1 LGTFEDNPKGQPTKI
16 PASAWKVLAVLSS
29 LATMVMYAET
39 MLIPALP
46 DLIDEFNVSYST
58 SSWILSAYLIPGAV
72 MTPIAGKL
80 SDIYGRK
87 KVLLVI
93 MAVYAVGISMAG
105 FAENIYFLFVSR
117 AIQGI
122 GIAMFVI
129 AFSIIRDQFPRD
141 RISIG
146 QGIISSMFAS
156 GAVIGLLMGGF
167 IISNF
172 GWRATFLSAV
182 PITIVLFIIIWRFN
196 YNIKP
201 QADKVKQYVSRSV
214 DIKGAITL
222 AVFVTSFLLALTLL
236 ETGQGS
242 NMANMSAFLTVGI
255 VSLMVFI
262 VVERRSKEPLVDL
275 RLIIHKVILPAN
287 LIIMVVGFSM
297 FMVFQ
302 TIPVLVRNPVPLG
315 FGGDAAAVGYTQL
328 PFAIV
333 LLVFGPTSGLIVSK
347 LGAVK
352 PIIMG
357 TAISAVA
364 FFGLV
369 AFHEGWA
376 AVAVN
381 LAVLSTGLSLTNVG
395 AMNVTILATPAEFIG
410 MSLGMNNLL
419 RILGSSVGPALAGV
433 FMQTFQSTAEVA
445 GTRMVFPSMEAY
457 SFIFLTAMMLSVLS
471 IGLAFYLKRRLA
483 TMSIPNL
490 SK

>member
-46 DLIDEFNVSYST
+46 DLIDEFNVSYTT

-87 KVLLVI
+87 KVLLGI

-196 YNIKP
+196 YNAKP

-347 LGAVK
+347 LGSVK

-357 TAISAVA
+357 TAISAAA

-433 FMQTFQSTAEVA
+433 YMQTFQSTAEVA

-457 SFIFLTAMMLSVLS
+457 SVIFLTAMMLSVLS